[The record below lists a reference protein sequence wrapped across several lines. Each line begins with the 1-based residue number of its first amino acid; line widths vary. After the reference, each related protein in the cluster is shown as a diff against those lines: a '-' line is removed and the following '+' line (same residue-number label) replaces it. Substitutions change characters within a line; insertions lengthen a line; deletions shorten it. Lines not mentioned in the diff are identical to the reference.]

1 MQVQASAR
9 LDAAKKK
16 VAKGEGKAASG
27 DKAVLKQATK
37 TAKGR
42 GRGRGRGKKAAGAE
56 SDPATEPLEATEPDP
71 AEPLE
76 ETEPD
81 PEPHEATEPD
91 PAEPKE
97 ATEPDPAEPKLAVA
111 PKAKRASRAKKAPH
125 EDGAAAVTLS
135 PTEAANFEIWK
146 EKDSRPAVF
155 TLKCLAKQ
163 RTLAG
168 HGDGAPACG
177 YSGASQL
184 QL

>member
-27 DKAVLKQATK
+27 DKPVLKQATK

-42 GRGRGRGKKAAGAE
+42 GRGRGRGKKAAAPE
-56 SDPATEPLEATEPDP
+56 PDPEPQEATEPDP
-71 AEPLE
+71 A
-76 ETEPD
+76 
-81 PEPHEATEPD
+81 EPHEATEPD

-97 ATEPDPAEPKLAVA
+97 ATEPDPKEAVA

-125 EDGAAAVTLS
+125 EDGAAVTLS

-146 EKDSRPAVF
+146 EKDSSPAVLS
-155 TLKCLAKQ
+155 LKCLAKQ
-163 RTLAG
+163 RMLAG
-168 HGDGAPACG
+168 HGDRAPACG
-177 YSGASQL
+177 HSGASQL